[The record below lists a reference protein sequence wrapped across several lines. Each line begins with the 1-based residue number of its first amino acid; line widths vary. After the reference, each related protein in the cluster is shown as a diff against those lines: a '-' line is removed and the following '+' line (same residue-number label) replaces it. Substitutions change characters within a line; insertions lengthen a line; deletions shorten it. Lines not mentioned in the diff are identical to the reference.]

1 LGEKDT
7 LRDAYFTYKSR
18 VFDLELKAGLPT
30 GMIGTQRQV
39 VTAAVSKAVSRLK
52 QEMLHDKDLASLIE
66 KVKSHVKT

>member
-1 LGEKDT
+1 M
-7 LRDAYFTYKSR
+7 
-18 VFDLELKAGLPT
+18 FDLELKEGLLT